1 MAGRNAHKNASIIGK
16 ILSAKRVEPMR
27 LATVLSGLFILLAG
41 CRSIWVRG
49 VIQTADE
56 HPIANASV
64 TARSAGPGTHVVA
77 GASEPNGCFDLFHT
91 IRRNE
96 NGYFLEVN
104 SPGYKPV
111 KIALAIH
118 VENLLLVTLEPT
130 ASPQA
135 SQARPI
141 RSDERPLRYG
151 PCEPLVSGSRLS
163 LR

>member
-1 MAGRNAHKNASIIGK
+1 MHPG
-16 ILSAKRVEPMR
+16 
-27 LATVLSGLFILLAG
+27 VLFFGLVALVAG

-56 HPIANASV
+56 HPMANASV
-64 TARSAGPGTHVVA
+64 TARPADPGTHVVA
-77 GASEPNGCFDLFHT
+77 GTSQPNGCFDLFHT
-91 IRRNE
+91 IGRHE

-111 KIALAIH
+111 RIPLAIH
-118 VENLLLVTLEPT
+118 VENPLLVTLQPI

-141 RSDERPLRYG
+141 RSEERPLRYG
-151 PCEPLVSGSRLS
+151 ACEPLVRGNSLS
-163 LR
+163 LH

>member
-1 MAGRNAHKNASIIGK
+1 MRFPTL
-16 ILSAKRVEPMR
+16 IL
-27 LATVLSGLFILLAG
+27 VLVILLAG

-56 HPIANASV
+56 LPVANASV
-64 TARSAGPGTHVVA
+64 TARSADPGTRVVA
-77 GASEPNGCFDLFHT
+77 GTSEPNGCFDLFHT
-91 IRRNE
+91 IGRNE
-96 NGYFLEVN
+96 NGYFLEVD

-118 VENLLLVTLEPT
+118 VENLMLVTLQPI

-141 RSDERPLRYG
+141 RSEERPLRYG
-151 PCEPLVSGSRLS
+151 ACEPLVSGNSLS
-163 LR
+163 LH